1 MMDSM
6 ANKHLYLLAL
16 EVVPLKVGKAYD
28 VLPSHCTLVHRFWCE
43 LDSTQLTEK
52 LQPIFD
58 DTESVMLTFEGK
70 EVFGPPPV
78 TVNRLLETPELKALH
93 MNLYKRLGQLNVEY
107 TAPQWVGEG
116 FKAHVTERS
125 GVSFDKG
132 YEHISDVAYL
142 IEVKVPE
149 NEDARF
155 VRARLAFK
163 SEK

>member
-6 ANKHLYLLAL
+6 TDKHLYLLAL
-16 EVVPLKVGKAYD
+16 EVAPLEAGKAYD

-43 LDSTQLTEK
+43 LDSTQLAEK
-52 LQPIFD
+52 LQPIVNN
-58 DTESVMLTFEGK
+58 TESVVLIFRDK

-78 TVNRLLETPELKALH
+78 VVNRLLDTPELRTLH
-93 MNLYKRLGQLNVEY
+93 MDLYKKLEQLNVEY

-132 YEHISDVAYL
+132 YKHASNAVYL
-142 IEVKVPE
+142 IEVRVPE
-149 NEDARF
+149 NEESRF
-155 VRARLAFK
+155 VRARFAFK
-163 SEK
+163 SGE